1 MSKSDAAQ
9 TIPASTPPLSWP
21 PPGLE
26 RLQGGLWLVIGL
38 AWTGSLVL
46 ALPLL
51 WTLAVEQPFY
61 SLGPFEEN
69 WRIGVGI
76 SIVGAILVAMA
87 FGHLFAL
94 MRSAA
99 RAADMGYGT
108 LTILEVACDSGRD
121 TGFLIQGKRH
131 FAGLDDVGRAKVV
144 RGRLLGAVLLL
155 VAALWVVIGFGLAI
169 LLAARGFVTPS
180 GIWLMS
186 LGPSGVLALL
196 ALFFLIKQ
204 NSTVRELQTQW
215 DAQEGAGRV
224 RVESANWN
232 ERLQAAG
239 DTIALGSGRRGDA
252 GRFRVA
258 SAVVALAFLLAFGPA
273 TTVALTTAIGPI
285 LAEIAVPTFLA
296 VQGMAGGAEILRR
309 FQLEPDPS
317 VSASR
322 AGTALQN
329 LAFVGSD
336 GDTEPWERSPGT
348 LHPLPWFPTAGSF
361 PDPYS
366 ESVAYDLM
374 IRPLEA
380 FSADQRAALLQA
392 AEHAAQSEFETLARA
407 ELVDVVTGRWT
418 LPFPDTMTFQDL
430 PWPRF
435 PAFRLAGLARV
446 SKAAAELGAG
456 RPEQAETTLRDLIS
470 TGFLLID
477 QGPTLIDNLMGVE
490 LTRMGGDALE
500 AFYRRTG
507 RADQADAL
515 EWARAGALSAA
526 RKARAGLVGD
536 DVRGLLQGVPD
547 LVENEEALRGLRWEY
562 FATFNMLAPCINLQR
577 MVFGPGDTLDAW
589 RRRAER
595 SIVRLPGERELFDLA
610 EHGVL
615 GAGSP
620 DATGVLPRF
629 LGLVLGSGGTPGSC
643 ASLIA
648 SLQS

>member
-1 MSKSDAAQ
+1 
-9 TIPASTPPLSWP
+9 
-21 PPGLE
+21 
-26 RLQGGLWLVIGL
+26 
-38 AWTGSLVL
+38 
-46 ALPLL
+46 
-51 WTLAVEQPFY
+51 
-61 SLGPFEEN
+61 
-69 WRIGVGI
+69 
-76 SIVGAILVAMA
+76 
-87 FGHLFAL
+87 
-94 MRSAA
+94 
-99 RAADMGYGT
+99 
-108 LTILEVACDSGRD
+108 
-121 TGFLIQGKRH
+121 
-131 FAGLDDVGRAKVV
+131 
-144 RGRLLGAVLLL
+144 
-155 VAALWVVIGFGLAI
+155 
-169 LLAARGFVTPS
+169 
-180 GIWLMS
+180 MS

-215 DAQEGAGRV
+215 DAQEGASRV
-224 RVESANWN
+224 RVESASWN
-232 ERLQAAG
+232 EHLQAAG
-239 DTIALGSGRRGDA
+239 DTIALGSGRRGEA

-258 SAVVALAFLLAFGPA
+258 SVVVALAFVLAFAPA
-273 TTVALTTAIGPI
+273 TTIALTTAIGPI

-336 GDTEPWERSPGT
+336 GDTERWERSPGT
-348 LHPLPWFPTAGSF
+348 LHPIPWFPIAGSF

-392 AEHAAQSEFETLARA
+392 AEHPAQSEFETLARA
-407 ELVDVVTGRWT
+407 ELVDVVSGRWT

-446 SKAAAELGAG
+446 SKAAAELGAS
-456 RPEQAETTLRDLIS
+456 RPEQAEATLRELIS

-515 EWARAGALSAA
+515 EWAREGALSAA

-620 DATGVLPRF
+620 DQTGVFPRF